1 MKSVVLLGATGS
13 IGKNTLDVIRE
24 HRDKFYLKGISSTG
38 SNPGL
43 IKWIVDEFKPEFVAT
58 VNPIDI
64 KGPFKIIEGTNC
76 NERLVEEV
84 DADIFVIA
92 LSGIDGILPTYRAV
106 KKGKRVALA
115 NKESIV
121 SAGRIIVDTA
131 KKSGAEII
139 PIDSEHSAIYQCI
152 MGQDRKSLRKV
163 ILTAS
168 GGPFL
173 DTPLD
178 ELDKVTVE
186 DALKHPIWRMG
197 KKITIDSATMM
208 NKGLEMIEAYFL
220 FDLRAEQIDVVIHR
234 EGIVHSMVEFKDG
247 AIIAQMGL
255 SDMRIP
261 IAFALS
267 YPERLK
273 LENLSL
279 NFTIPFNISFQP
291 PDYRRFPLLKLAREI
306 LTEEKDHLFIGLNT
320 ANELA
325 VKAFLSGRIK
335 FTQIERIVSSVIE
348 TLPYREIREIGDVL
362 EYTNTVKELT
372 THLLQKL

>member
-13 IGKNTLDVIRE
+13 IGRHTLDVIRE

-38 SNPGL
+38 SNPEL
-43 IKWIVDEFKPEFVAT
+43 IRCIVDEFHPEFVAV
-58 VNPIDI
+58 VNPIGI
-64 KGPFKIIEGTNC
+64 ESPINIIVGNNC

-92 LSGIDGILPTYRAV
+92 ISGIDGILPTYRAV

-121 SAGRIIVDTA
+121 SAGRIILNTA
-131 KKSGAEII
+131 KKNGAEII
-139 PIDSEHSAIYQCI
+139 PVDSEHSAIYQCI
-152 MGQDRKSLRKV
+152 TGQDVKSLKRV

-168 GGPFL
+168 GGPFI
-173 DTPLD
+173 DTPLE
-178 ELDKVTVE
+178 ELEKVTVE
-186 DALKHPIWRMG
+186 DALKHPVWKMG
-197 KKITIDSATMM
+197 KKITVDSATMM

-220 FDLRAEQIDVVIHR
+220 FDLKPSQIDVVIHR
-234 EGIVHSMVEFKDG
+234 EGIVHSMVEFADG
-247 AIIAQMGL
+247 AIIAQMGP

-279 NFTIPFNISFQP
+279 DFATPINLSFQP
-291 PDYRRFPLLKLAREI
+291 PDYRRFPLLKLSREI
-306 LTEEKDHLFIGLNT
+306 LSEEKDHLFVGLNT

-325 VKAFLSGRIK
+325 VRAFLSGRIK

-348 TLPYREIREIGDVL
+348 ILPYREIKEIGDVL
-362 EYTNTVKELT
+362 EYTSTVKKLT
-372 THLLQKL
+372 ERIIQNL